1 MLPSHLTSCFQARHW
16 KKYAEVEITAGNTQ
30 QVKTIF
36 SRCLL
41 SCPSVDLWQT
51 YLTFIQ
57 KVISASNIIS
67 HEIVHTLLRHPPSS
81 VMCMSSHASCCHP
94 KFMHSAWTMLQT
106 AAWVPRQQGQML
118 QALTESCVQHAR
130 MHSMTAISGI
140 A

>member
-16 KKYAEVEITAGNTQ
+16 KKYAEVEITAGYTQ
-30 QVKTIF
+30 QVNTIF

-81 VMCMSSHASCCHP
+81 VMCMSSHASCCRP
-94 KFMHSAWTMLQT
+94 KFMHSAWTMLQPLHGSLGSR
-106 AAWVPRQQGQML
+106 VK
-118 QALTESCVQHAR
+118 
-130 MHSMTAISGI
+130 
-140 A
+140 

>member
-1 MLPSHLTSCFQARHW
+1 MTRHFTRRTAYAHTADCAHHAAWFCESSAVSTSHTVLPSLLTSCFQARHW

-57 KVISASNIIS
+57 KVTSPSTS
-67 HEIVHTLLRHPPSS
+67 LRILH
-81 VMCMSSHASCCHP
+81 
-94 KFMHSAWTMLQT
+94 K
-106 AAWVPRQQGQML
+106 
-118 QALTESCVQHAR
+118 
-130 MHSMTAISGI
+130 
-140 A
+140 